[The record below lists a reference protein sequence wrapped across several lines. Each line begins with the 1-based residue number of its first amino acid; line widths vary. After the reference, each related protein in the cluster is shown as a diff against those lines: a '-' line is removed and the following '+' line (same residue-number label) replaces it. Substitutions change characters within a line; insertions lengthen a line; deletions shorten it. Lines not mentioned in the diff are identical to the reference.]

1 LLRIRY
7 LVSLA
12 AVIAA
17 IGAGA
22 AWAAGGSTTTPGT
35 STPTPGTTTTPA
47 APKDHGSGHNCPNM
61 GSGSSSQSGAAYT
74 PAMPG
79 NF

>member
-12 AVIAA
+12 AAVAA

-22 AWAAGGSTTTPGT
+22 AWAAGGSTTTPCT
-35 STPTPGTTTTPA
+35 TTTPGTTTTPA
-47 APKDHGSGHNCPNM
+47 APKDHGSGHNGPNM
-61 GSGSSSQSGAAYT
+61 GSGSPGQSGAAYA

-79 NF
+79 NV